1 MLNTKDILHRINYKS
16 PLFFVDIVNELEF
29 PKISGYKNVTMS
41 EPHFAG
47 HFPGKPIMPGV
58 LQMEALVQICR
69 LLYIGNE
76 EAPIKVKELDLVG
89 VKKFKFRTPV
99 VPGDRLDLY
108 AEEIERNNENIVL
121 SVKACVGDNVAC
133 EGILSFSWQ

>member
-1 MLNTKDILHRINYKS
+1 MLTTKDILHRIPYTS
-16 PLFFVDIVNELEF
+16 PLFFVDIVDKLEF

-58 LQMEALVQICR
+58 LQMEALAQICR

-76 EAPIKVKELDLVG
+76 EAPIKVKSLELIG
-89 VKKFKFRTPV
+89 IKKFKFRTPV

-108 AEEIERNNENIVL
+108 AEEIERSDDTVAL

-133 EGILSFSWQ
+133 EGVLSFNWQ